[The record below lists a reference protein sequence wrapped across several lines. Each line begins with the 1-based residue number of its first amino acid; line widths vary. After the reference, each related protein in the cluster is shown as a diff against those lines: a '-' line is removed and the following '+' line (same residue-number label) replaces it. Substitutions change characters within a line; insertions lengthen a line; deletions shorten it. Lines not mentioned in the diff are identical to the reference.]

1 MKLNFQNIWDS
12 WETHLEVD
20 AMYFHAARQ
29 AHERAKR
36 KIADVQ
42 SVENR
47 FATLDEDY
55 NAVLEK
61 HGDDFHSA
69 CDELERIAIQLSGAH
84 DELGFVYGPFLNEV
98 AVVHILSAA
107 SLEAHINVFAE
118 NFLRGQDIKDFQ
130 YFRLSAKWLFLPRL
144 AGLPGFKRDQMP
156 FQGFSK
162 LIKFRNR
169 LVHYK
174 GVKEKWAYGVAPQ
187 FLVNLGLTLEDSR
200 GSIVTV
206 DSMVR
211 TLAQQRE
218 VEVPFW
224 LDENMDD
231 TAYFKLV
238 DKDDHRDQQA
248 K

>member
-1 MKLNFQNIWDS
+1 MKINIQNIWDN

-36 KIADVQ
+36 KVTDVQ

-47 FATLDEDY
+47 FASLNKEY
-55 NAVLEK
+55 NDVEEE

-69 CDELERIAIQLSGAH
+69 YDELEPIAIQLSNAH
-84 DELGFVYGPFLNEV
+84 DELGFVYAPLLKEV

-107 SLEAHINVFAE
+107 SLEAHINVFAKD
-118 NFLRGQDIKDFQ
+118 FLRGKDLKDFQ
-130 YFRLSAKWLFLPRL
+130 GFNLSAKWLFLPRL
-144 AGLPGFKRDQMP
+144 AGLLGFKSDQQP

-162 LIKFRNR
+162 LLKLRNR

-174 GVKEKWAYGVAPQ
+174 GIKEKWAYGVAPQ
-187 FLVNLGLTLEDSR
+187 FIVNLGLTVQNSQE
-200 GSIVTV
+200 SIDTV

-211 TLAQQRE
+211 NLAQQRD
-218 VEVPFW
+218 VEVPYW
-224 LDENMDD
+224 LRKDQDD
-231 TAYFKLV
+231 TDYFKLI
-238 DKDDHRDQQA
+238 DKGEHGY
-248 K
+248 

>member
-1 MKLNFQNIWDS
+1 MNLQNIWDG

-29 AHERAKR
+29 AHELAKR

-42 SVENR
+42 SAENR
-47 FATLDEDY
+47 FAALDEAY
-55 NAVLEK
+55 EAVLEK
-61 HGDDFHSA
+61 HGGDVHLA
-69 CDELERIAIQLSGAH
+69 CDELEPIAIQLSGAH
-84 DELGFVYGPFLNEV
+84 DEIGFVYGPFLKEV

-118 NFLRGQDIKDFQ
+118 DFLRGQDLKDFQ
-130 YFRLSAKWLFLPRL
+130 HFTLSSKWLFLPRL
-144 AGLPGFKRDQMP
+144 AGLPGFKRNQMP
-156 FQGFSK
+156 FQGLSK

-174 GVKEKWAYGVAPQ
+174 GVREKWAYGVAPQ
-187 FLVNLGLTLEDSR
+187 FLVNLGLTLQDSQ
-200 GSIVTV
+200 GSIGTV

-211 TLAQQRE
+211 TLAQQRD
-218 VEVPFW
+218 VEVPSW
-224 LDENMDD
+224 LGENMDD
-231 TAYFKLV
+231 SAYFKLL
-238 DKDDHRDQQA
+238 DKDDRRDQQA